1 MYIKIINLK
10 RIIPFLQ
17 HPLMVMPWICVVAVQ
32 IVVYFLGGF
41 YGVYLVFGSRAR
53 GLGIIS
59 LFSFVLFGAVLVYIW
74 WAMVVLYDELRTAIE
89 YEEMQAKRERREEKR
104 QQVEA

>member
-1 MYIKIINLK
+1 
-10 RIIPFLQ
+10 
-17 HPLMVMPWICVVAVQ
+17 MVMPWICVVAVQ

-59 LFSFVLFGAVLVYIW
+59 LFSFVLFGAVLIYIW
-74 WAMVVLYDELRTAIE
+74 WAMVIFYDELRTTIE
-89 YEEMQAKRERREEKR
+89 YEEMQEKRERRQRNGEG
-104 QQVEA
+104 QEA